1 MFGIMEL
8 YITEMDTTE
17 MDMTEIDTTD
27 YEQIPENMPIKNSVP
42 KIHVKKQNNV
52 TFKEQEQEQNQYQY
66 QNIKPY
72 LSGPKAKITR
82 PTMPPP
88 KPQISYDDI
97 LNKMGMFV
105 ANGKLHLLDEQN
117 QIPQKLQ
124 QKQQPTNK
132 LQNKAQV
139 YIPNPQVS
147 APEQNSYIYNKYFQ
161 NSTYNQNIEER
172 PLTALEYRNKLINDI
187 IQKHKIR
194 QMKSTKLIMPNSN
207 INFAQ
212 GPTGN
217 LNKLFGF
224 SQR

>member
-17 MDMTEIDTTD
+17 MDITEMDTVN

-52 TFKEQEQEQNQYQY
+52 TFKEQEQNQNQY

-82 PTMPPP
+82 PVMPPP

-117 QIPQKLQ
+117 PKPQ
-124 QKQQPTNK
+124 QKSQQK
-132 LQNKAQV
+132 SESKA

-172 PLTALEYRNKLINDI
+172 PLTPLEYRNKLINDI